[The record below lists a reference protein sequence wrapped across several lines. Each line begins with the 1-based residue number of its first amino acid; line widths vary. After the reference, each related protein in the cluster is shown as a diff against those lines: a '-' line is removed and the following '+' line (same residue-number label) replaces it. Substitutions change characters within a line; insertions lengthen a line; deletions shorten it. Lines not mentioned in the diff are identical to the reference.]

1 MIEVVRINVYEN
13 FATFL
18 SDHYIFRNNFKI
30 KQAIVDGSASKPALL
45 PDTNY
50 IGEKTYHIAPY
61 LSAFRAYLMPQ

>member
-30 KQAIVDGSASKPALL
+30 KQGIVDGSASKPALRQ
-45 PDTNY
+45 DTGN
-50 IGEKTYHIAPY
+50 
-61 LSAFRAYLMPQ
+61 MV